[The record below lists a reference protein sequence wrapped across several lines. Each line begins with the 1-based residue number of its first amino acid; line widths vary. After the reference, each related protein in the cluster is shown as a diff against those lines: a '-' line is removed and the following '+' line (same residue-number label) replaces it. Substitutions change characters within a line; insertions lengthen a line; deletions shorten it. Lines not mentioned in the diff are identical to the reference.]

1 MTWSP
6 QGGAADVSRIRPVK
20 PETWTSETL
29 AEVSI
34 AAERTFLS
42 MTNMADDHGR
52 HRDNAAII
60 FGLVWPLRAEHSA
73 VHVEEDLQQ
82 LEAAGAICRYTGCDG
97 KRYFHYPTWF
107 KHQKIDKP
115 SLSRLP
121 ACPRCA
127 PERCG
132 VCKGPCTQRPDTS
145 PNTPGGLPE
154 DSPNLPGALDP
165 PAQPAP
171 TPPAPTRDTPG
182 PVQDTLD
189 APETT
194 RQQTANKTAGQV
206 AFAEPSPK
214 TPRKVREGST
224 PGSRI
229 LDPGSSI
236 PTGRDAPDDAGVSAK
251 DLIGEYIASCD
262 QRPPEDVIGHVGRIT
277 KKLLGEGITPE
288 HVRAGLRRYA
298 EIQGHPSRLPS
309 LVNDSMNAP
318 AGLARPGLRPNVPAH
333 TAWTNPVDAA
343 AAYAE
348 EL

>member
-1 MTWSP
+1 M
-6 QGGAADVSRIRPVK
+6 SRIRPIK

-34 AAERTFLS
+34 PAMVTFLA

-60 FGLVWPLRAEHSA
+60 FGLIWPLRAEHSA

-82 LEAAGAICRYTGCDG
+82 LEIAGAICRYTGCDG

-115 SLSRLP
+115 SQSRLP
-121 ACPRCA
+121 ACPKCA

-132 VCKGPCTQRPDTS
+132 ICKGPCTQRTDTS
-145 PNTPGGLPE
+145 AKLPGGLSE
-154 DSPNLPGALDP
+154 DSPNRSGALEP
-165 PAQPAP
+165 LAAP
-171 TPPAPTRDTPG
+171 ITTPPAPARDTPDNAED
-182 PVQDTLD
+182 P
-189 APETT
+189 APKSS
-194 RQQTANKTAGQV
+194 NKTTGQET
-206 AFAEPSPK
+206 FAEHSPK
-214 TPRKVREGST
+214 APRRVREDSA

-229 LDPGSSI
+229 LDRGSVLPS
-236 PTGRDAPDDAGVSAK
+236 GRDAPDDAGVSAK
-251 DLIGEYIASCD
+251 ELIGEYVASCRE
-262 QRPPEDVIGHVGRIT
+262 RPPGDVIGHLGRVV
-277 KKLLGEGITPE
+277 KKLLAEGVAPE
-288 HVRAGLRRYA
+288 YVRAGLRRFG

-309 LVNDSMNAP
+309 LVNDAMNAP
-318 AGLARPGLRPNVPAH
+318 DGLARPGFRPTVPAH

>member
-1 MTWSP
+1 M
-6 QGGAADVSRIRPVK
+6 SRIRPIK

-34 AAERTFLS
+34 PAMVTFLA

-73 VHVEEDLQQ
+73 VHVEEDLVQ
-82 LEAAGAICRYTGCDG
+82 LENAGAICRYTGCDG

-121 ACPRCA
+121 ACPHHA

-132 VCKGPCTQRPDTS
+132 VCKGPCTQHAEVS
-145 PNTPGGLPE
+145 PNTPRLLPE
-154 DSPNLPGALDP
+154 ASPNARRALDSPIP
-165 PAQPAP
+165 PEAP
-171 TPPAPTRDTPG
+171 TPAPPARGSGVPAAQQDSLVDLEGAHDPGRD
-182 PVQDTLD
+182 
-189 APETT
+189 
-194 RQQTANKTAGQV
+194 KMAGQ
-206 AFAEPSPK
+206 AALGEGSPK
-214 TPRKVREGST
+214 PPRNVGEGSA

-229 LDPGSSI
+229 LDPGSSF
-236 PTGRDAPDDAGVSAK
+236 PPGRTAPDASASAG
-251 DLIGEYIASCD
+251 DLVAEYVASC
-262 QRPPEDVIGHVGRIT
+262 QKRPPGDVIGHLGRIA
-277 KKLLGEGITPE
+277 KKLLGEGIAPE
-288 HVRAGLRRYA
+288 HIRAGLKRFG

-309 LVNDSMNAP
+309 LVNDSLNPGA
-318 AGLARPGLRPNVPAH
+318 AGLARPGFWPTVPAH